1 MEAEATAR
9 PQRPRRPAQQS
20 AADLMVPPPLYFFTP
35 LSIPPM
41 SIFYTAHS
49 SIQMDRISA
58 PARRRGAGRRAAA
71 AAGRAAAAKGGK
83 AQSSLH
89 TRAHMTHAACLLGER
104 VGMG

>member
-71 AAGRAAAAKGGK
+71 AAGRGQQQQKGAK
-83 AQSSLH
+83 L
-89 TRAHMTHAACLLGER
+89 RARCTPGHI
-104 VGMG
+104 